1 MNPLWKNW
9 KSRKP
14 VSTGHLTLMTTKAGI
29 NVADAQ
35 AEEVYAWEGKPVSTG
50 QLTMTINA
58 DDDVAD
64 AQAEGQ
70 TPAKESG
77 IGEGKPVSTGQ
88 LTMTINADDDVADAQ
103 AEGQTPAKESGIG
116 EGKPVSTGST
126 ESTSTTESGI
136 NADAQARYHDTLKGL
151 APRFSDVRHYNI
163 CSKCGYYKHG
173 NSGPAAAACKV
184 IRTDIRKVQI
194 WSRRHPPLPLYIT
207 WTA

>member
-35 AEEVYAWEGKPVSTG
+35 AEEVYAW
-50 QLTMTINA
+50 
-58 DDDVAD
+58 
-64 AQAEGQ
+64 
-70 TPAKESG
+70 
-77 IGEGKPVSTGQ
+77 EGKPVSTGQ

-207 WTA
+207 WTAWSVKL